1 MSKEKIGRK
10 YDREKW
16 GWKNED
22 DIQINFKHPALPY
35 CLGISNKSGPQNGYW
50 LTFSSYLFFFLITVL
65 FDNHFRTWLAI
76 VLCPLANQ

>member
-22 DIQINFKHPALPY
+22 DIQINFKHPYYDSDRKQQTESFALKAIF
-35 CLGISNKSGPQNGYW
+35 IS
-50 LTFSSYLFFFLITVL
+50 LILIAAMVL
-65 FDNHFRTWLAI
+65 I
-76 VLCPLANQ
+76 VNLIH